1 MKLTKLWWKIG
12 YGMMLGSEKRQGLMI
27 GQLNLEKSRINSRE
41 EYNLERT
48 QEQVEI
54 NLGNISLL
62 I

>member
-1 MKLTKLWWKIG
+1 
-12 YGMMLGSEKRQGLMI
+12 MLGSEKRQGLMI